1 VSYSGIDDE
10 IKQKVYKHH
19 IWFLKEVKVILVS
32 GFNNIDRKYEM
43 GLNKPWSL
51 SEFMSEQPNSP
62 TTVPIDMDNGGYQ
75 IQGAKIMVL
84 PKHFEM
90 AWQMFDEFCKL
101 MK

>member
-1 VSYSGIDDE
+1 
-10 IKQKVYKHH
+10 
-19 IWFLKEVKVILVS
+19 
-32 GFNNIDRKYEM
+32 
-43 GLNKPWSL
+43 
-51 SEFMSEQPNSP
+51 MSEQPNSP

-90 AWQMFDEFCKL
+90 AWQAFDEFCKL